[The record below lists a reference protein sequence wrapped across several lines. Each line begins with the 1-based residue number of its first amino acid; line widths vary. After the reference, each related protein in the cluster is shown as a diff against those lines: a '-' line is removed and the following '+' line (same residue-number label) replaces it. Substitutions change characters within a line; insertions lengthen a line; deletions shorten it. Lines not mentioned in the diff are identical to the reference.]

1 MSHFDSVVISNYNKV
16 FIHKYGDIGFEWR
29 EAIEVFVI
37 YYSFVSKSSCFD
49 ADMWSQQMQIIY
61 T

>member
-16 FIHKYGDIGFEWR
+16 FIHKYGDIGFEF
-29 EAIEVFVI
+29 EVYVI